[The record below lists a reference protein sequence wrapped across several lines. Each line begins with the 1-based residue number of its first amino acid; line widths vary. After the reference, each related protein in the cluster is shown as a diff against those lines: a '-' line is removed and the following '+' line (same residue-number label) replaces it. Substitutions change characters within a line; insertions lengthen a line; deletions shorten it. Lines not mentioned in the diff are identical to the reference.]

1 MSSDVKFAMQRNK
14 NSPWSLQNTPL
25 IIVATLLSNE
35 DTVGTVWILEMT
47 IYDFSQ
53 HTMSGT

>member
-1 MSSDVKFAMQRNK
+1 MSSDVKFARQRNK
-14 NSPWSLQNTPL
+14 NSPWSLQNTSL

-47 IYDFSQ
+47 VYDFNQ

>member
-1 MSSDVKFAMQRNK
+1 MSFDVKFAMQRNK
-14 NSPWSLQNTPL
+14 NSPWSLQNTSL

-47 IYDFSQ
+47 VYDFSQ